1 MAMGGARRPAPEL
14 GRSLRR
20 QLTKPVHAGHTV
32 GTRMCRFRLVGVI
45 KREIEQVGNP
55 NRLARLI
62 NQANA
67 LAHTDLEVDRRTLS
81 ALAEGGENVRLTL
94 NLLRALD
101 VYLAPKG
108 EGLRD
113 RPVFEKKG
121 ILECLVETR
130 NLSFLLGSKP
140 RREARRND
148 LSRWDTRSMAELLRE
163 ASRFNVHMDFETE
176 DVLWKTPMDNRRAQA
191 EPWHRLL
198 GDSRR
203 SLVAIGAPLANHASE
218 VLLSKLFGVEPFVPP
233 TVQMLVSA
241 PLPFYFAWPP
251 KSTGRYR
258 SAFGLTWRELAVF
271 DARVAES
278 VRRNRSSAFVMGKKV
293 YAVDMN
299 ACRWM
304 MYGVIAAQRRSAGNV
319 WLVVSG
325 LTGPATHAASELVK
339 LVGPE
344 LPSTPG
350 EDSPVLWAPIRAVVS
365 YDRSRHLG
373 DNREVESP
381 RFVGKPRIWPEQ
393 TKTPSS

>member
-1 MAMGGARRPAPEL
+1 MSNNL
-14 GRSLRR
+14 H
-20 QLTKPVHAGHTV
+20 V
-32 GTRMCRFRLVGVI
+32 RLAGVI
-45 KREIEQVGNP
+45 QREIELAGNA
-55 NRLARLI
+55 NRLARII

-67 LAHTDLEVDRRTLS
+67 AAGTGLEVGRKTLS
-81 ALAEGGENVRLTL
+81 GLAEGGEHTNLTL
-94 NLLRALD
+94 KLLRALD

-108 EGLRD
+108 EGLHD
-113 RPVFEKKG
+113 RSVFEKRG

-140 RREARRND
+140 RPKARRND

-176 DVLWKTPMDNRRAQA
+176 DVLWKTPMDGRRAQA
-191 EPWHRLL
+191 EHWYRLL

-203 SLVAIGAPLANHASE
+203 SLVSIGAPLANHASE

-233 TVQMLVSA
+233 TVRMLVKA

-258 SAFGLTWRELAVF
+258 SAFALTWRELEVF
-271 DARVAES
+271 DAKVARA
-278 VRRNRSSAFVMGKKV
+278 VRSNRSSAFVLDGKV
-293 YAVDMN
+293 HEVEMDAG
-299 ACRWM
+299 RWM
-304 MYGVIAAQRRSAGNV
+304 MHGVIAAQRRSAGNV

-339 LVGPE
+339 RVVPE

-350 EDSPVLWAPIRAVVS
+350 EDSPVLWVPIRALVS
-365 YDRSRHLG
+365 YDRTRHLG
-373 DNREVESP
+373 DNR
-381 RFVGKPRIWPEQ
+381 
-393 TKTPSS
+393 